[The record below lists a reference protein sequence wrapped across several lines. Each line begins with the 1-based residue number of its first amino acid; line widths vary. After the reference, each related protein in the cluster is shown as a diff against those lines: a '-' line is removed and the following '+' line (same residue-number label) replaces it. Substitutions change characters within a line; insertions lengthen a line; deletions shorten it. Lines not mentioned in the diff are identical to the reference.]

1 MTNKKT
7 KTALLFIILASVF
20 GGSVPVASKY
30 GLEVFKPFTMVVLRF
45 FIASICLLPLVIK
58 SKELNIKKFKE
69 LFPIAL
75 IGALNPILLF
85 IALQFTQASFS
96 PLIYASVPAL
106 TAIYSAIIL
115 KKRLSKMEILGIL
128 IGLFG
133 VGIIVI
139 LPYLETHTFD
149 LSLLGNILIFGA
161 SIAFLFYG
169 VLSKKKQKESNISP
183 LALTFYFS
191 VVTFLV
197 SLPFAGFEVYKY
209 GISPDVNI
217 MHILSAVY
225 VGLFGTGVFYLSY
238 QYALKNGSA
247 LTASLFTYLQPVFGI
262 ILSAV
267 FLGEPI
273 TWVLILGGTL
283 AIIGAGVVS
292 QSKGLKKPQ

>member
-1 MTNKKT
+1 MKNKKI
-7 KTALLFIILASVF
+7 KTALIFIVLASVF

-45 FIASICLLPLVIK
+45 FIASIFLLPLVIK

-69 LFPIAL
+69 LFPVAL
-75 IGALNPILLF
+75 VGALNPILLF
-85 IALQFTQASFS
+85 IALQFTKASFS

-106 TAIYSAIIL
+106 TAIYSAVVL
-115 KKRLSKMEILGIL
+115 KKKLNKMEILGIL

-133 VGIIVI
+133 VGIIVL
-139 LPYLETHTFD
+139 LPYLESHTFE

-169 VLSKKKQKESNISP
+169 ILSKKKQRDSSISP

-197 SLPFAGFEVYKY
+197 SLPFASFEVYKY
-209 GISPDVNI
+209 GISSDINI
-217 MHILSAVY
+217 MHILSAIY

-238 QYALKNGSA
+238 QYALKNGST

-262 ILSAV
+262 ILASV
-267 FLGEPI
+267 FLGEPV
-273 TWVLILGGTL
+273 TLVLILGGTL
-283 AIIGAGVVS
+283 AVIGASVVS
-292 QSKGLKKPQ
+292 QSKSLKKP